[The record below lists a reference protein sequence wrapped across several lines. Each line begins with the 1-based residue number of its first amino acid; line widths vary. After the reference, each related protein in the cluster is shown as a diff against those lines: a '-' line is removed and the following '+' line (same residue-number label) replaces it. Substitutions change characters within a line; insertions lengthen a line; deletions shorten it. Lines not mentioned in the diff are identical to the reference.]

1 MVLKMKNEQAMSCK
15 QASQMLSIKRDRPL
29 SDEEELRLK
38 NHLAVCLYCRT
49 FDEQLD
55 VLAEM
60 AKRFAV
66 AHDAK
71 PIKISANAA
80 IIPTFLIVN
89 P

>member
-1 MVLKMKNEQAMSCK
+1 MKNEQAMSCK

-29 SDEEELRLK
+29 SDEEEFRLK

-49 FDEQLD
+49 FDGQLD

-66 AHDAK
+66 AHDA
-71 PIKISANAA
+71 
-80 IIPTFLIVN
+80 
-89 P
+89 